1 MKRPRVG
8 IILANLMNNKG
19 ELNAETKARISLA
32 AKLDSELQSD
42 VVLLCG
48 WAYRHDCS
56 LSIADA
62 MKAYIST
69 QFPGLAKKA
78 VCQKHSRDTVGDAV
92 FTRLYLRELFI
103 NRSCFNLNV
112 ITSEYHTKRTQE
124 IFEFIFGGT
133 AFIDVK
139 GALGF
144 DSEIS
149 ATKEIESLEAFRKT
163 FYNSSAGDLSSIY
176 IALANNHP
184 FYNGAIYPL
193 IEDMSEASWNIRR
206 SLASL

>member
-1 MKRPRVG
+1 MKPRRVS

-19 ELNAETKARISLA
+19 ELNAETKARIGLA

-42 VVLLCG
+42 VILLCG
-48 WAYRHDCS
+48 WAYRQDCS

-69 QFPGLAKKA
+69 QFPELAKKA

-103 NRSCFNLNV
+103 SLSSFNLNV
-112 ITSEYHTKRTQE
+112 ITSDYHTKRTQE
-124 IFEFIFGGT
+124 IFDFIFGGSS
-133 AFIDVK
+133 FIDVK
-139 GALGF
+139 GAPGF

-149 ATKEIESLEAFRKT
+149 ATREIESVEAFRKT
-163 FYNSSAGDLSSIY
+163 FCNSSAGDLSSIY
-176 IALANNHP
+176 FCLANNHP
-184 FYNGAIYPL
+184 FYNGAIYPR
-193 IEDMSEASWNIRR
+193 IEEMSETSWNIKR